1 MNTKQR
7 SSLIRLA
14 LEIVL
19 VLVLILIRAA
29 DRNTAQ
35 ASPVQDISYHA
46 PAENIAAADLLVDID
61 PNTQAALMAVE
72 MAALTPPYYAIDL
85 PIVTR

>member
-1 MNTKQR
+1 MNTKRR
-7 SSLIRLA
+7 SSSLRLA

-19 VLVLILIRAA
+19 VLILILIRAA
-29 DRNTAQ
+29 DRNSAQ

-46 PAENIAAADLLVDID
+46 PAENIAAADILADID

-72 MAALTPPYYAIDL
+72 MAALTPPYYTVDL
-85 PIVTR
+85 PIVSR

>member
-1 MNTKQR
+1 MNTKRR

-35 ASPVQDISYHA
+35 ASPVPEISYHA
-46 PAENIAAADLLVDID
+46 PAENIVAADLRMDID
-61 PNTQAALMAVE
+61 PNTQAALMAAE
-72 MAALTPPYYAIDL
+72 MAALTPPYYAVDL
-85 PIVTR
+85 PIIAR